1 MSADKLD
8 AMSIRTNLA
17 GSVRVLW
24 WEVPEIQEMGFN
36 IASKDELD
44 YALGPRARMI
54 VPNQPSSF
62 YGMQQ
67 D

>member
-44 YALGPRARMI
+44 YALGLIKQSYDRAK
-54 VPNQPSSF
+54 SA
-62 YGMQQ
+62 
-67 D
+67 